1 MTDINP
7 DELDIALRVLK
18 EAGDL
23 PQDHP
28 QAVTLHHAVSK
39 LFKTVKKN
47 RRSIAKQ
54 KRRLADAQ
62 VLAATATANP
72 RRTDDETAG
81 LLIAPQGQKPI
92 PLEVGAVATPHGFAG
107 RLNKSHNCY
116 ICKQPYTLVDSFHH
130 QLCPDCASDNR
141 QRREQRVDLT
151 GRRALLTG
159 GRAKIGMYIALK
171 LLRDGAHLT
180 ITTRFPKDAARRFS
194 AIPDSSEWIERLRI
208 VGIDLRNP
216 ARVEELAVMVGETPW
231 TSLLITL
238 RKPFEDHLEHIRV
251 WYLRKHNHLPEYRT
265 TWRFLSWVLQQT
277 FIRSL

>member
-39 LFKTVKKN
+39 LFKTIKKN

-130 QLCPDCASDNR
+130 QLCRTAPAI
-141 QRREQRVDLT
+141 
-151 GRRALLTG
+151 
-159 GRAKIGMYIALK
+159 IGS
-171 LLRDGAHLT
+171 
-180 ITTRFPKDAARRFS
+180 AANS
-194 AIPDSSEWIERLRI
+194 A
-208 VGIDLRNP
+208 
-216 ARVEELAVMVGETPW
+216 
-231 TSLLITL
+231 
-238 RKPFEDHLEHIRV
+238 
-251 WYLRKHNHLPEYRT
+251 
-265 TWRFLSWVLQQT
+265 
-277 FIRSL
+277 